1 MNNFKD
7 SPLHPLIRR
16 LVRKTMDRDAFTD
29 MMQFIVELL
38 KDGED
43 RSDIIMYLENE
54 LRYVNNIN
62 K

>member
-1 MNNFKD
+1 
-7 SPLHPLIRR
+7 
-16 LVRKTMDRDAFTD
+16 MDRDAFTD

-43 RSDIIMYLENE
+43 RNDIIMYLENE